1 MFQNVQKFAADSREK
16 HDKHIKKPRIL
27 STCGARGDNAGND
40 GGVPSDSQTAM
51 PEIQRVEGQKRH
63 SHSTVRA
70 LAGSTITSRNGF
82 YIHPME
88 SKLKCNECNAI
99 KLNQRKR

>member
-1 MFQNVQKFAADSREK
+1 MFQNVQKFAADSDEK
-16 HDKHIKKPRIL
+16 HYKHIKKTRVL
-27 STCGARGDNAGND
+27 STCGAHGDNAGND

-51 PEIQRVEGQKRH
+51 PEIQCVEGQKR
-63 SHSTVRA
+63 
-70 LAGSTITSRNGF
+70 LAGITITSRNGF